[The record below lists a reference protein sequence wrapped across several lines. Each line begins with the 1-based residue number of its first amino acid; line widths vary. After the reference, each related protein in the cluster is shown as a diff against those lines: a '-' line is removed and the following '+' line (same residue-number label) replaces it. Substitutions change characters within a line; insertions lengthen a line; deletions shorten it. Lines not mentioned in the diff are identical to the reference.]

1 VITPRS
7 LARRAR
13 GALRYAG
20 GRDAPDVGATPREL
34 VWSRDTA
41 RLWRYESNAVT
52 SGPPV
57 LVVHS
62 LVSRSYVLDLYR
74 GNSAI
79 AFLLR
84 AGLDILLLD
93 WEAPDEADA
102 ENTLETYADD
112 YLPRA
117 IDAACAATGASELT
131 VLGYCLGGDLALLC
145 VARHPELPVRN
156 LALMAT
162 PVDFSHMGALS
173 GLVRAGR
180 LNASDLVDR
189 SGNVPATSVETAFR
203 LLKPTGEAAQYA
215 SLWQR
220 LCDEEYVAGY
230 QAMNRW
236 VHDHVPFPGAAFG
249 QLVEQL
255 VRDNALMAGT
265 LELGGRRVDLGA
277 IRCPV
282 LSVVAERDHIVPL
295 AAAEPLPGL
304 VGAQDAGELRLAA
317 GHVGLVAGRSAA
329 TVTLPGIA
337 GWIREHGAPTRA

>member
-1 VITPRS
+1 VITPAS
-7 LARRAR
+7 LSRRAR

-20 GRDAPDVGATPREL
+20 GRDAPEVGATPREL
-34 VWSRDTA
+34 VWTRDTA
-41 RLWRYESNAVT
+41 QLWRYRNDAVT
-52 SGPPV
+52 CGPPV

-84 AGLDILLLD
+84 AGLDVLLLD
-93 WEAPDEADA
+93 WAPPDEADA

-112 YLPRA
+112 YLPHA
-117 IDAACAATGASELT
+117 IAAACAVTSADELT
-131 VLGYCLGGDLALLC
+131 VLGYCLGGDLALLSL
-145 VARHPELPVRN
+145 ARHPELPVRN

-162 PVDFSHMGALS
+162 PVDFTHMGALS
-173 GLVRAGR
+173 ALVRRGR
-180 LNASDLVDR
+180 LDAADLVDR
-189 SGNVPATSVETAFR
+189 SGNVPPGSVETAFR

-215 SLWQR
+215 NLWQR
-220 LCDEEYVAGY
+220 LCDEEYVEGY

-236 VHDHVPFPGAAFG
+236 VHDHVPFPGAAFE

-255 VRDNALMAGT
+255 IRDNALMAGT
-265 LELGGRRVDLGA
+265 LELGGRRVDLGE

-295 AAAEPLPGL
+295 RAAEPIPRL
-304 VGAQDAGELRLAA
+304 VGAEDASELRLRA

-329 TVTLPGIA
+329 KVTLPGIA
-337 GWIREHGAPTRA
+337 GWIREHGAAA

>member
-1 VITPRS
+1 VITPAS
-7 LARRAR
+7 LGRRAR

-20 GRDAPDVGATPREL
+20 GRDAPEVGATPREL
-34 VWSRDTA
+34 VWTRDTA
-41 RLWRYESNAVT
+41 QLWRYRNDAVT
-52 SGPPV
+52 CGPPV

-84 AGLDILLLD
+84 AGLDVLLLD
-93 WEAPDEADA
+93 WAPPDEADA

-112 YLPRA
+112 YLPHAIAAARA
-117 IDAACAATGASELT
+117 VTGADELT
-131 VLGYCLGGDLALLC
+131 VLGYCLGGDLALLSL
-145 VARHPELPVRN
+145 ARHPELPVRN

-162 PVDFSHMGALS
+162 PVDFTHMGALS
-173 GLVRAGR
+173 ALVRRGR
-180 LNASDLVDR
+180 LDAADLVDR
-189 SGNVPATSVETAFR
+189 SGNVPPGSVETAFR

-215 SLWQR
+215 NLWQR
-220 LCDEEYVAGY
+220 LCDEEYVEGY

-236 VHDHVPFPGAAFG
+236 VHDHVPFPGAAFE

-255 VRDNALMAGT
+255 IRDNALMAGT
-265 LELGGRRVDLGA
+265 LELGGRRVDLGE

-295 AAAEPLPGL
+295 RAAEPIPRL
-304 VGAQDAGELRLAA
+304 VGAEDASELRLRA

-329 TVTLPGIA
+329 KVTLPGIA
-337 GWIREHGAPTRA
+337 GWIREHGVAA

>member
-13 GALRYAG
+13 GGLRYAG
-20 GRDAPDVGATPREL
+20 GRDAPEVGATPREL

-41 RLWRYESNAVT
+41 RLWRYRNGAVT

-84 AGLDILLLD
+84 AGLDVLLLD

-102 ENTLETYADD
+102 DNRLETYADD

-117 IDAACAATGASELT
+117 IGAACAATGAPELT

-173 GLVRAGR
+173 GLVQAGR
-180 LNASDLVDR
+180 LNAADLVDR
-189 SGNVPATSVETAFR
+189 SGNVPAASVETAFR

-215 SLWQR
+215 NLWQR
-220 LCDEEYVAGY
+220 LCDEEYVTGY

-236 VHDHVPFPGAAFG
+236 VHDHIPFPGAAFG

-255 VRDNALMAGT
+255 VRDNALIAGT
-265 LELGGRRVDLGA
+265 LELGGRRVDLGEV
-277 IRCPV
+277 RCPV
-282 LSVVAERDHIVPL
+282 LSIVAERDHIVPL
-295 AAAEPLPGL
+295 RAAEPLPRL
-304 VGAQDAGELRLAA
+304 VGASDASELRLHA

-329 TVTLPGIA
+329 KVTLPGIA
-337 GWIREHGAPTRA
+337 GWIREHGVT